1 VIIVI
6 FKTANKSKKNLD
18 KSLGKNQSGQA
29 LVEMAI
35 ILPILLILIFGII
48 EYGRG
53 FAAYLAVTTAA
64 REGARIATVG
74 GSDNDISAAVTLR
87 TSAMLLDSTKLT
99 ISISP
104 TAGSRIRGS
113 AVTIEVTYLVPMYDP
128 VFTTLIGTNMSVKGK
143 TVMRVE

>member
-1 VIIVI
+1 MIIVI

>member
-1 VIIVI
+1 MI